1 MGATYLLGKVSVC
14 LFNILKA
21 VKSQKNL
28 KRDGQVAIVTFFF
41 QRDHF
46 DAVGET
52 KSDGIEV

>member
-1 MGATYLLGKVSVC
+1 M
-14 LFNILKA
+14 FNILKA